1 MSSERPDEVIVLLD
15 APELGPSRPVGIL
28 RRRTGPRPVLSF
40 EYARTWRER
49 PAIPMVDPAL
59 PLVEGEQFLDP
70 DRLPGVLADTSP
82 DRWGRRL
89 LERRE
94 AATARSEG
102 RTPRRL
108 GEWDF
113 LLGVD
118 DRTRMG
124 ALRLAL
130 TPDGPFLSED
140 RSPVPPATR
149 LRALEV
155 IARRADDPT
164 APSATDEELATLVAP
179 GSSLGGARPK
189 ANYTDPDGHLWIAK
203 FPSTT
208 DRRDV
213 GAWQFLTSTLA
224 RRAGIMVADGERIT
238 LSPAGTTYAARRF
251 DRIGPNR
258 RLYASAMTL
267 AGKHDG
273 EEASYLDIAYA
284 IADHGDPD
292 GIGDDLEQLFRRL
305 VFNVMVGNRDDH
317 LRNHGFLHEPGG
329 WRLAPAFDV
338 NPSPEAPEHALAIDD
353 LSHAPHLDT
362 VLATAPFYRLARPRA
377 EEIVA
382 DLQTVTAT
390 WRSEGRRLGL
400 PPDEIDV
407 VGTAFLATR

>member
-1 MSSERPDEVIVLLD
+1 MSSEHPDEVIVLLD
-15 APELGPSRPVGIL
+15 APELGPRRPLGIL
-28 RRRTGPRPVLSF
+28 RRRTGPRSILSF
-40 EYARTWRER
+40 EYARTWRDR
-49 PAIPMVDPAL
+49 PAIPMLDPAL

-94 AATARSEG
+94 AATARADG
-102 RTPRRL
+102 RSPRRF

-124 ALRLAL
+124 ALRLAA

-140 RSPVPPATR
+140 RSPVPPSTR
-149 LRALEV
+149 LRALEEV
-155 IARRADDPT
+155 ARRADDPT
-164 APSATDEELATLVAP
+164 APSATDDELAILVAP

-213 GAWQFLTSTLA
+213 GAWQFLTSILA
-224 RRAGIMVADGERIT
+224 RRAGVTVADGERLT

-251 DRIGPNR
+251 DRNGLDR

-267 AGKHDG
+267 ARKHDG

-284 IADHGDPD
+284 VADHGAPD

-338 NPSPEAPEHALAIDD
+338 NPSPEMPEHALAIDD
-353 LSHAPHLDT
+353 VSHAPQLDI
-362 VLATAPFYRLARPRA
+362 VLETAPFYRLTKPRA
-377 EEIVA
+377 EEIVEEVRA
-382 DLQTVTAT
+382 VTAT
-390 WRSEGRRLGL
+390 WVREARRLGL
-400 PPDEIDV
+400 AADEIELISS
-407 VGTAFLATR
+407 AFATDT

>member
-1 MSSERPDEVIVLLD
+1 
-15 APELGPSRPVGIL
+15 
-28 RRRTGPRPVLSF
+28 
-40 EYARTWRER
+40 
-49 PAIPMVDPAL
+49 
-59 PLVEGEQFLDP
+59 
-70 DRLPGVLADTSP
+70 
-82 DRWGRRL
+82 
-89 LERRE
+89 
-94 AATARSEG
+94 
-102 RTPRRL
+102 
-108 GEWDF
+108 
-113 LLGVD
+113 
-118 DRTRMG
+118 
-124 ALRLAL
+124 
-130 TPDGPFLSED
+130 
-140 RSPVPPATR
+140 
-149 LRALEV
+149 
-155 IARRADDPT
+155 
-164 APSATDEELATLVAP
+164 
-179 GSSLGGARPK
+179 
-189 ANYTDPDGHLWIAK
+189 
-203 FPSTT
+203 
-208 DRRDV
+208 
-213 GAWQFLTSTLA
+213 
-224 RRAGIMVADGERIT
+224 MVADGERIT

-305 VFNVMVGNRDDH
+305 AFNVMVGNRDDH

-329 WRLAPAFDV
+329 WRLAPAFDM

-353 LSHAPHLDT
+353 LSHAPHLDV